1 RRRGYV
7 RPQATIFSDSA
18 RNRDSV
24 MSLGSI
30 AHLQYYFARTGLLDG
45 KGGQLAKDQRSRITG
60 SAGVS
65 IAGVDEPPLLLP
77 LEEEE
82 SVPVFEDSHLDART
96 SGSPVDLNG
105 SNWETQAHAML
116 PPTVS
121 TYNHKAV
128 YVPSPPDTTVLRA
141 ELREALDETREI
153 LREAGVAI
161 VVRDQDSALKTA
173 HWDMVKGLKLLN
185 IVTLNVRA
193 ARMYYTSH
201 RYPQRL
207 YCIRSERQIRADL
220 YQVFDTL
227 YRMVSRNFAGGVR
240 SAEIESIWEWTAIVD
255 QFLAAEEE
263 QERLERKCR
272 ETRSWRQGDWTGRER
287 EREWLFLETFDL
299 HHEPLPHWDS
309 PIENTQLPTPFLRA
323 LQNGL
328 RLIHLHNEL
337 VMKSRR
343 HFEMIK
349 NFHTDTSKPYRCA
362 DNLRY
367 WVKAAQLRWEVK
379 LDVDVLGVVRGGD
392 GTAWRK
398 FDEAVLQWCKRV
410 REEISAEWEDSL
422 RNTEDVERI
431 RF

>member
-1 RRRGYV
+1 MAKV
-7 RPQATIFSDSA
+7 LQVDVAAT
-18 RNRDSV
+18 V
-24 MSLGSI
+24 LSLGSI

-45 KGGQLAKDQRSRITG
+45 KGGQVAEDQRSRITG

-65 IAGVDEPPLLLP
+65 IAGVDEPPP
-77 LEEEE
+77 SSSLEEEE
-82 SVPVFEDSHLDART
+82 SVLVLEDSHLDART
-96 SGSPVDLNG
+96 SESPVNLNG
-105 SNWETQAHAML
+105 SSWETQAHAVL

-121 TYNHKAV
+121 TYNQKAV

-153 LREAGVAI
+153 LREAGI
-161 VVRDQDSALKTA
+161 GMIVRDQNSALKTA
-173 HWDMVKGLKLLN
+173 HWDMVKGLKLLE

-201 RYPQRL
+201 GCPQRL
-207 YCIRSERQIRADL
+207 YCIRPEREIRADL
-220 YQVFDTL
+220 HQVFDTL
-227 YRMVSRNFAGGVR
+227 CRIVSRDFAGGVR

-255 QFLAAEEE
+255 ELLAAEEA
-263 QERLERKCR
+263 QERLEKKER
-272 ETRSWRQGDWTGRER
+272 ETWSWRQGDWTGRER
-287 EREWLFLETFDL
+287 EREWLFLDTFDL

-309 PIENTQLPTPFLRA
+309 PIENSQLPTPFLRA
-323 LQNGL
+323 LRNGL
-328 RLIHLHNEL
+328 RLIQLHNEL

-343 HFEMIK
+343 RFEMIE

-379 LDVDVLGVVRGGD
+379 LDVDVLGVLRGND
-392 GTAWRK
+392 DTAWRK
-398 FDEAVLQWCKRV
+398 FDEAVLQWCRRV
-410 REEISAEWEDSL
+410 REEISTEWENSL

-431 RF
+431 RS

>member
-60 SAGVS
+60 SAEAS

-82 SVPVFEDSHLDART
+82 SVPVFEESHLDART

-105 SNWETQAHAML
+105 SSWETQAHAML

-153 LREAGVAI
+153 LREARVAI
-161 VVRDQDSALKTA
+161 VARDQDSALRTA
-173 HWDMVKGLKLLN
+173 HWDMMKGLKLLD

-193 ARMYYTSH
+193 ARMYYTSD

-207 YCIRSERQIRADL
+207 YCIQSERQIRADL

-227 YRMVSRNFAGGVR
+227 CRIVSRNFAGGVR

-255 QFLAAEEE
+255 ELLAAEEE
-263 QERLERKCR
+263 QERL
-272 ETRSWRQGDWTGRER
+272 
-287 EREWLFLETFDL
+287 
-299 HHEPLPHWDS
+299 
-309 PIENTQLPTPFLRA
+309 IENTQLPTPFLRA

-367 WVKAAQLRWEVK
+367 WVKAAQLRGEVK
-379 LDVDVLGVVRGGD
+379 LDVDVLGIVRGGD

-398 FDEAVLQWCKRV
+398 FDEAVLQWCKGV

-422 RNTEDVERI
+422 RNTEDVERV